1 MNHPRTGDWGL
12 PPYFLGVD
20 FSEIFR
26 VTASSSEFKFGGGN
40 LGCILNNEEIH
51 KREGWFVC
59 VELNESFVGLTS
71 FTLTLRLPSQK
82 QSSGLRKRNSVVRF

>member
-12 PPYFLGVD
+12 PPGFLGVD
-20 FSEIFR
+20 VSEIFR
-26 VTASSSEFKFGGGN
+26 VTASSSGFKCGGGN
-40 LGCILNNEEIH
+40 LGSMIR
-51 KREGWFVC
+51 KYTRERVGLC

-82 QSSGLRKRNSVVRF
+82 QSSGLRKRNSIVRD